1 MKIKKKNKP
10 VLTGKKFSVFDFIY
24 SIRVQIFI
32 TIFLVLLVPVLIS
45 NIFLLNITK
54 KNYIEQ
60 KISKL
65 QAQNTMLRNCILSE
79 NYMDNMDSA
88 LVKAELN
95 RLANGYDGRI
105 EIINNDFIIV
115 TDTFAL
121 DENKTSISEL
131 VMRSMAGDSV
141 SVYNEE
147 EHFLEFAMPIVIV
160 GNGNVEENDKKVE
173 DSKMVGALYMRYSTE
188 DAETF
193 NQDLLSTAMAI
204 DVIVFVLAV
213 LLAALISKYISIP
226 FKNADKTLQEITA
239 GDTGKT
245 IKISGYTEIR
255 QIGEGINHLLD
266 KLGEQEKSRQE
277 FVSNVSHELK
287 TPITSMKVLADS
299 LIGQENVPEELYQEF
314 LSDIGKEI
322 DRENDIITDLLS
334 LVRMDKEDADINI
347 ATSNIND
354 IVELT
359 LKRLRP
365 IAALK
370 NIEVVF
376 ESFRPVVAE
385 VDEVKFTIVVSNLV
399 ENAIKYNVNDGWVRV
414 SLNADHQYFYIKVQD
429 SGIGI
434 AEEDQD
440 RIFDRFF
447 RVDKARSR
455 ETGGTG
461 LGLAITKRIVVMHKG
476 IIKVHSAENEG
487 TTFTVRVP
495 LKYIDGEA
503 ASNKMNSDTRKI
515 EMNLG

>member
-1 MKIKKKNKP
+1 MNNKKINRNKK
-10 VLTGKKFSVFDFIY
+10 TGKKFAIFDFIY
-24 SIRVQIFI
+24 SIRVQMFI
-32 TIFLVLLVPVLIS
+32 TIFVVLLIPVVLG
-45 NIFLLNITK
+45 NLFLLNITK
-54 KNYIEQ
+54 KDYIDQ
-60 KISKL
+60 KITKL

-79 NYMDNMDSA
+79 NYMDTLDSS

-105 EIINNDFIIV
+105 EIINTDFIIV

-121 DENKTSISEL
+121 DENKTSVSEL
-131 VMRSMAGDSV
+131 VFRSMAGDSV
-141 SVYNEE
+141 SLYNEE
-147 EHFLEFAMPIVIV
+147 DHYLEFAMPIVIV
-160 GNGNVEENDKKVE
+160 ESKPDSESNEEPA
-173 DSKMVGALYMRYSTE
+173 KMVGALYTRYSTE

-193 NQDLLSTAMAI
+193 SQSLVSTAISI
-204 DVIVFVLAV
+204 DAIVFVIAL

-226 FKNADKTLQEITA
+226 FKNAEKTLQEITA

-245 IKISGYTEIR
+245 IEIAGYTEIR

-299 LIGQENVPEELYQEF
+299 LIGQEDVPEELYQEF
-314 LSDIGKEI
+314 LTDIGKEI

-347 ATSNIND
+347 APCNIND
-354 IVELT
+354 MVELT

-385 VDEVKFTIVVSNLV
+385 VDEVKFTIVISNLV
-399 ENAIKYNVNDGWVRV
+399 ENAIKYNINDGWVRV

-434 AEEDQD
+434 AEDDQEK
-440 RIFDRFF
+440 IFERFF

-495 LKYIDGEA
+495 LKYIG
-503 ASNKMNSDTRKI
+503 
-515 EMNLG
+515 